1 MAASPNEVV
10 GTNGTSNPRKFNN
23 APTFLLQRTGM
34 LVSFR
39 NITYTVQ
46 NEANKKEQIS
56 LLKSVSGYLRSG
68 ELVALMGPSGSGMLC
83 KELARKHVVCLSVF
97 SSSQRTSSSL
107 WPPTARKK
115 FTYFSYNQNNAGK
128 TTLLDILAG
137 RKTVGK
143 LSGEI
148 LFGGIRPTTMF
159 LRRFTG
165 YCEQQ
170 DTLVPNLTVEE
181 FLRYT
186 AELKMQTSVPASEKA
201 QAVERV
207 IDQLALDTCRHTL
220 IGSPDRRGISG
231 GQGKRVNIGIA
242 LISNPHVL
250 FLDEPTSGLDSYT
263 SNEVMTV
270 VKNLASSGITICATI
285 HSPTPYSFGLFDRM
299 LLLLSGNM
307 VYFGRNGTQATDYL
321 LDNASDIATTTSF
334 DNSNIAD
341 WITDVTVVAD
351 RTGRADEL
359 KAKYEKS
366 ELKYHA
372 DKELDIQ
379 LRETRD
385 LPPEIAAALAVKK
398 ETTTP
403 TLHAFKVLCSYRLVR
418 NYQSM
423 EFYLSRAL
431 PWIFQSLI
439 FFSVFWQ
446 IGDTVTSSNVVNIV
460 AIIFFWSIAPAFA
473 AASFVPAIM
482 LSRPLYFRE
491 RNDGLFRPI
500 TFLMYL
506 MAEEIIVAIPVSLIA
521 CTMIWFGAGI
531 QGSFL
536 MWWCS
541 FAISFVVGISSAYF
555 FSAMSPSMDV
565 ANAVV
570 PIYGVL
576 CMFFSGFLIRIPD
589 MGWWWRWYAYCTPT
603 YWALSAQVNNYF
615 SGDRDIEFIDGQ
627 TVTEYYAVDFMPAW
641 AFVAVQ
647 LIFPTVFLTLAWL
660 ALSYKTTVKR

>member
-1 MAASPNEVV
+1 MAAS
-10 GTNGTSNPRKFNN
+10 TNGTLATGDNSSQSKFKN
-23 APTFLLQRTGM
+23 APTFLSQRTGM

-56 LLKSVSGYLRSG
+56 LLQSVSGYLRSG
-68 ELVALMGPSGSGMLC
+68 ELVALMGPSGS
-83 KELARKHVVCLSVF
+83 
-97 SSSQRTSSSL
+97 
-107 WPPTARKK
+107 
-115 FTYFSYNQNNAGK
+115 GK

-148 LFGGIRPTTMF
+148 LFGGVAPTKMF

-186 AELKMQTSVPASEKA
+186 AELKIEVSVPAAEKS

-220 IGSPDRRGISG
+220 IGSPNRRGISG

-270 VKNLASSGITICATI
+270 VKNLASTGITICATI
-285 HSPTPYSFGLFDRM
+285 HSPTPYCFGLFDRM
-299 LLLLSGNM
+299 LLLLSGKM
-307 VYFGRNGTQATDYL
+307 VYFGRNGTQATEYL
-321 LDNASDIATTTSF
+321 HNNASDIATTITF

-359 KAKYEKS
+359 AAKYEKS
-366 ELKYHA
+366 ELKSHA
-372 DKELDIQ
+372 DKELDVQ

-385 LPPEIAAALAVKK
+385 LPPETAAALAVKK

-403 TLHAFKVLCSYRLVR
+403 TWHAFKVLFGYRLVR
-418 NYQSM
+418 NYQSL
-423 EFYLSRAL
+423 EFYLSRAM
-431 PWIFQSLI
+431 PWIFQTI
-439 FFSVFWQ
+439 IIFSVFWQ
-446 IGDTVTSSNVVNIV
+446 IGEKVNPSNVVNIV

-506 MAEEIIVAIPVSLIA
+506 MAEEIIVAIPVSFIA
-521 CTMIWFGAGI
+521 CTMMWFGAGL
-531 QGSFL
+531 QGSYI

-555 FSAMSPSMDV
+555 ISAMSPSMDV
-565 ANAVV
+565 ANAAV

-589 MGWWWRWYAYCTPT
+589 MGWWWRWAVWCCPT
-603 YWALSAQVNNYF
+603 YYAVSAQIKNFF
-615 SGDRDIEFIDGQ
+615 SGDRDIEFINGQ
-627 TVTEYYAVDFMPAW
+627 TVTEYYAVDYLPAW
-641 AFVAVQ
+641 GFVGMQ

-660 ALSYKTTVKR
+660 ALAYKVPIKR

>member
-1 MAASPNEVV
+1 LWL
-10 GTNGTSNPRKFNN
+10 
-23 APTFLLQRTGM
+23 TFY
-34 LVSFR
+34 F
-39 NITYTVQ
+39 Y
-46 NEANKKEQIS
+46 
-56 LLKSVSGYLRSG
+56 LKII
-68 ELVALMGPSGSGMLC
+68 
-83 KELARKHVVCLSVF
+83 
-97 SSSQRTSSSL
+97 
-107 WPPTARKK
+107 
-115 FTYFSYNQNNAGK
+115 AGK

-148 LFGGIRPTTMF
+148 LFGGVAPSKMF

-165 YCEQQ
+165 YVEQQ

-186 AELKMQTSVPASEKA
+186 AELKIEVTVPAEEKS

-220 IGSPDRRGISG
+220 IGSPNRRGISG

-270 VKNLASSGITICATI
+270 VKNLASTGITICATI
-285 HSPTPYSFGLFDRM
+285 HSPTPYSFSLFDRM
-299 LLLLSGNM
+299 LLLLSGKM
-307 VYFGRNGTQATDYL
+307 VYFGRNGTQAIEYL
-321 LDNASDIATTTSF
+321 HDNASDIATTTAF
-334 DNSNIAD
+334 DENNIAD

-359 KAKYEKS
+359 AAKYEKS
-366 ELKYHA
+366 ELKSHA
-372 DKELDIQ
+372 DKELDVQ

-385 LPPEIAAALAVKK
+385 LPPETAAALAVKR

-403 TLHAFKVLCSYRLVR
+403 TLHAFKILVSYRLVR
-418 NYQSM
+418 NYQSL
-423 EFYLSRAL
+423 EFYLSRAM
-431 PWIFQSLI
+431 PWLFQTLI
-439 FFSVFWQ
+439 IFSVFWQ
-446 IGDTVTSSNVVNIV
+446 VGKDVQPANVANIV
-460 AIIFFWSIAPAFA
+460 AIIFFWCISPAFA

-500 TFLMYL
+500 TFLMFL
-506 MAEEIIVAIPVSLIA
+506 LAEELLVAIPVSFIV
-521 CTMIWFGAGI
+521 CTMMWFGVGLAGSYI
-531 QGSFL
+531 
-536 MWWCS
+536 MWWCT

-555 FSAMSPSMDV
+555 ISAMSPNMDV
-565 ANAVV
+565 ANAAV

-576 CMFFSGFLIRIPD
+576 CMFFSGFLQRVNS
-589 MGWWWRWYAYCTPT
+589 MGWWWRWYVYICIFHYSHREIFFFEKSSKSLTQ
-603 YWALSAQVNNYF
+603 LFFFLLIF
-615 SGDRDIEFIDGQ
+615 SGMH
-627 TVTEYYAVDFMPAW
+627 TVH
-641 AFVAVQ
+641 Q
-647 LIFPTVFLTLAWL
+647 PTGRCL
-660 ALSYKTTVKR
+660 RR